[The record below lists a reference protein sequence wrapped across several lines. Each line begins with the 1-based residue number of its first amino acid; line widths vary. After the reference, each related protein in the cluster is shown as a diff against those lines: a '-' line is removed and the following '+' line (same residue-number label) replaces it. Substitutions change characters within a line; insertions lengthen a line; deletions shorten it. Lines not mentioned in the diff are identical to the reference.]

1 MVMCHCSLPAEL
13 SQLSECKTKMASDA
27 SVMRISLYSIAISH
41 YYYHH
46 TLLCCFCTIFPK

>member
-41 YYYHH
+41 YYHH